1 MPPQPDLWTHT
12 SCLPSPPPMREFYF
26 LNHSQIFKR
35 VYIPIRGSQSQLSK
49 VSRQL
54 KFSHIIWH
62 MYQKPSLPPR
72 NHTNLDPA
80 IPHGRMSPRA
90 IIKQVGLKKK
100 KGHSR
105 MFTVTLFIQAKLSH
119 PAVQPQRI
127 S

>member
-100 KGHSR
+100 KRPLKDVHCH
-105 MFTVTLFIQAKLSH
+105 TVYTGKAEPPSC
-119 PAVQPQRI
+119 PTTED
-127 S
+127 